1 MASCTHPTMSR
12 TWHARAQRGMSLLYT
27 LLTLVAL
34 SFAAVAL
41 IRSVDTGAMV
51 LGNLGFK
58 QDATAAGDQA
68 TSAALK
74 WLADNPTLLT
84 ADSPSNG
91 YYASSLSNL
100 DVTGSQSKLST
111 RTLVNWNGDGCA
123 YAASDSFASGGCVTV
138 PSETPV
144 SVGGNTARYVIL
156 RLCSDPGA
164 PDAATPSGATNTC
177 VKTTSAQTSD
187 GSENGRLDYKNQRI
201 PPSSSS
207 LNYRIVVRIEGARN
221 TVSYTETIVH
231 F

>member
-1 MASCTHPTMSR
+1 
-12 TWHARAQRGMSLLYT
+12 MSLMYT

-74 WLADNPTLLT
+74 WLADNPTLLN

-138 PSETPV
+138 PNDTPV
-144 SVGGNTARYVIL
+144 SVGNNTARYVIL

-164 PDAATPSGATNTC
+164 PDATTPSGATNTC
-177 VKTTSAQTSD
+177 VKTTSSQTIDS
-187 GSENGRLDYKNQRI
+187 SENGRLDYKNQRI
-201 PPSSSS
+201 PPSASS

>member
-1 MASCTHPTMSR
+1 MASFASPIMKHTP
-12 TWHARAQRGMSLLYT
+12 HAVTQRGMSLLYT

-51 LGNLGFK
+51 LGNLSFK

-84 ADSPSNG
+84 ADSPANG
-91 YYASSLSNL
+91 YYASSLGNL
-100 DVTGSQSKLST
+100 DVTGSQSKLNT

-123 YAASDSFASGGCVTV
+123 YAASDSFASGGCITL
-138 PSETPV
+138 PNDTPV
-144 SVGGNTARYVIL
+144 SVGSNTARYLIL

-164 PDAATPSGATNTC
+164 PDATTPSGGTNTC
-177 VKTTSAQTSD
+177 MKTTSSQTSE
-187 GSENGRLDYKNQRI
+187 STENGRLDYKNQRI
-201 PPSSSS
+201 PPSVSS

>member
-1 MASCTHPTMSR
+1 MASSTFPIAKRSAHGD
-12 TWHARAQRGMSLLYT
+12 AQRGMSLLYT

-41 IRSVDTGAMV
+41 IRSVDTGSMV
-51 LGNLGFK
+51 LGNLSFK

-74 WLADNPTLLT
+74 WLADNSALLN
-84 ADSPSNG
+84 ADSPANG

-111 RTLVNWNGDGCA
+111 RTLVNWNDDGCA
-123 YAASDSFASGGCVTV
+123 YAAADSFAHGGCVTQ
-138 PSETPV
+138 PKSTP
-144 SVGGNTARYVIL
+144 SVGDNTARYVIL

-164 PDAATPSGATNTC
+164 PDATTPSGGTNTC
-177 VKTTSAQTSD
+177 LKTTSAQTSE
-187 GSENGRLDYKNQRI
+187 STENGRLDYKNQRI
-201 PPSSSS
+201 PPSASS
-207 LNYRIVVRIEGARN
+207 LNYRIVVRVEGARN
-221 TVSYTETIVH
+221 TVSYIETIVH